1 MADVTEI
8 NAKLDEVVEM
18 LVESGA
24 AGNQAAAE
32 AMVAAARPN
41 TTTVVGNL
49 ADIQR
54 RGAVAAGTQDDPANR
69 AAFETDGELVTEDV
83 VVPPAQPGE
92 DPMNRAS
99 GTVRGSGSVTNEQIA
114 QRAGRS
120 GDPATSTPLRVSDME
135 NMTKAELE
143 AEADRR
149 GVEVNSSMTKAE
161 MIEALGG

>member
-8 NAKLDEVVEM
+8 NERLDEVVEL
-18 LVESGA
+18 LVESGS
-24 AGNQAAAE
+24 AGNRAAAE

-41 TTTVVGNL
+41 TSTVVGNL

-69 AAFETDGELVTEDV
+69 AAFETDGELVTDDV

-114 QRAGRS
+114 ERAGR
-120 GDPATSTPLRVSDME
+120 GQHPGGTPMRVSDME
-135 NMTKAELE
+135 AMTKSELE
-143 AEADRR
+143 AEASRR